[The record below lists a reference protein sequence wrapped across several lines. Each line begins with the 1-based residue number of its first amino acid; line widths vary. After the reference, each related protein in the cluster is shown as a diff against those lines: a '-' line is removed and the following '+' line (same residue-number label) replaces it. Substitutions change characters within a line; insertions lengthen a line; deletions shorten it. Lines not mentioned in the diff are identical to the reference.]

1 MYTPGIW
8 KTIERVQN
16 ALRVET
22 AVQLETGELGR
33 GKHAAEIGVFKKVY
47 IFLAFTLCR
56 MLLATILYVCSLDR
70 HLPNNVNQIST
81 LIQYTF

>member
-8 KTIERVQN
+8 KTIERAEN
-16 ALRVET
+16 ALRVKT

-47 IFLAFTLCR
+47 IFLAFTPCR
-56 MLLATILYVCSLDR
+56 MLLGTILYLK
-70 HLPNNVNQIST
+70 HPIKYINQTST